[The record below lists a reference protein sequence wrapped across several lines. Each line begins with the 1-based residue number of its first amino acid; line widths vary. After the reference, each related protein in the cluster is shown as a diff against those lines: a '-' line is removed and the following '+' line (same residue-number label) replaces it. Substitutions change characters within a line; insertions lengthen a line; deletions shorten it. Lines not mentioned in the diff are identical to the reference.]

1 MTLLSNLSDFDSN
14 DTLLSFC
21 DTPVIF
27 IEENRSIYKKL
38 PHKKDYFYSIKK
50 FEFLD
55 KKLNR
60 PQIILQLNSKGD
72 EYTVGLA
79 ISPLDFRNKNSKP
92 KRKKI
97 LAPGGHYFNIP
108 SKAFVTFSEIN
119 FSVLKVT
126 YILFDITDDNGNKH
140 KLYIPSFMKKQIEH
154 IKKKAIEQELLK

>member
-1 MTLLSNLSDFDSN
+1 MTSHLNLNDFESN

-21 DTPVIF
+21 EAPVIF
-27 IEENRSIYKKL
+27 IEDNRSVYKKF

-60 PQIILQLNSKGD
+60 PQIVLQLNSKGD
-72 EYTVGLA
+72 EYTVDLA
-79 ISPLDFRNKNSKP
+79 ISPLDFRKKNSKP

-97 LAPGGHYFNIP
+97 LAPSGYYFYIP
-108 SKAFVTFSEIN
+108 SKASITFSEIN

-126 YILFDITDDNGNKH
+126 YTLFNIKDDNGNTH
-140 KLYIPSFMKKQIEH
+140 KLYIPSFMKKQIEY